1 MVTAAAAAARWHRPY
16 CTDGGPPRREYPDVP
31 RLGVA
36 ATVLSKT
43 LPRRV
48 LLVRR
53 SKPPGEGSWSLPGGL
68 VDLGESLG
76 AAALREVEEET
87 TLVPVL
93 ARDQPN
99 ESLAFYVTDGVYP
112 DECGRVRF
120 HYVLCHVLCYGDDA
134 VDPVASDDAAD
145 ARWVYTSDLLHGES
159 SAGCKLLPKT
169 LAVLKAALTAVGDD
183 EARVV

>member
-68 VDLGESLG
+68 VDLGEGIS

-87 TLVPVL
+87 MLSPTL
-93 ARDQPN
+93 ATDQPN
-99 ESLAFYVTDGVYP
+99 ESVAFYVTDGVYR
-112 DECGRVRF
+112 DECGRVRY
-120 HYVLCHVLCYGDDA
+120 HYVLCHVLCFGDDT

-145 ARWVYTSDLLHGES
+145 ARWVDTSDLLRGET
-159 SAGCKLLPKT
+159 SAACTLLPKT
-169 LAVLKAALTAVGDD
+169 LAVLKAALAIIGDG
-183 EARVV
+183 ARVA